1 MKKTLLLALLFVP
14 ATIMAQQ
21 DKDASAGEQ
30 TLFEKVTKI
39 EKKQDNFHFLLN
51 LNNSFDVNENDGE
64 FKNAKFNMRQIRI
77 EAKGNINDT
86 FSFRWRQRLN
96 RNNTPA
102 PDGIDNMPSSSIDVA
117 GIGVKVNDKFSMF
130 LGKQCAAYGGIE
142 FDLNPIEIYE
152 YSDMVDYMSN
162 FLTGANFQFQLN
174 PNHQLQLQVLDSR
187 SGSMSDMYG
196 EGYEQSKVPLV
207 YTANWNGNFGDVF
220 KTRWSYSLMSQA
232 RGNQS
237 HYIALGNEV
246 TVNNFDAFFDVMYM
260 REGIDRQNRV
270 EHRGQQRQWW
280 PPQRRRI
287 SLARTEGT
295 VSFCPEMERLREGHG
310 GERRSLQ
317 GQRRYRERQVS
328 HRAGLFRRTGVLSDE
343 EQQPALLPHLCGPS
357 LQLHRPRKGFRFRR
371 LQHQPHLARLHLAT
385 ADVLSSSL
393 IELRIEQFLIFSFSP
408 FII

>member
-1 MKKTLLLALLFVP
+1 MLCVALS
-14 ATIMAQQ
+14 AHAQQ
-21 DKDASAGEQ
+21 NKDASAGEES
-30 TLFEKVTKI
+30 LFEKVTNI

-51 LNNSFDVNENDGE
+51 LNNSFDVNESDGA
-64 FKNAKFNMRQIRI
+64 FQNAKFNMRQIRI

-96 RNNTPA
+96 RNNSPA

-130 LGKQCAAYGGIE
+130 LGKQCAAYGGME

-162 FLTGANFQFQLN
+162 FLTGANFQFQ
-174 PNHQLQLQVLDSR
+174 
-187 SGSMSDMYG
+187 
-196 EGYEQSKVPLV
+196 V

-260 REGIDRQNRV
+260 REGIDREGIVSSIVGNNALGGHRNDAEYLSFVLKAQYRFSPSWNFFVKGMLENEGLSKANGNV
-270 EHRGQQRQWW
+270 EKGKYRTALGYFAGLEYYPLKNSNLHFFLTYVGRHYSYTDKGKAFGFDDYSTN
-280 PPQRRRI
+280 RI
-287 SLARTEGT
+287 SLGYIW
-295 VSFCPEMERLREGHG
+295 
-310 GERRSLQ
+310 Q
-317 GQRRYRERQVS
+317 
-328 HRAGLFRRTGVLSDE
+328 
-343 EQQPALLPHLCGPS
+343 LPM
-357 LQLHRPRKGFRFRR
+357 F
-371 LQHQPHLARLHLAT
+371 
-385 ADVLSSSL
+385 
-393 IELRIEQFLIFSFSP
+393 
-408 FII
+408 

>member
-1 MKKTLLLALLFVP
+1 MKKMILLALLFVP
-14 ATIMAQQ
+14 VTMMAQQ

-30 TLFEKVTKI
+30 SLFEKVTKI

-51 LNNSFDVNENDGE
+51 LNNSFDINNNDGT
-64 FKNAKFNMRQIRI
+64 FQNAKFNMRQIRI
-77 EAKGNINDT
+77 EAKGNINKT

-117 GIGVKVNDKFSMF
+117 GIGVKVSDNFSMF
-130 LGKQCAAYGGIE
+130 LGKQCAAYGGME

-187 SGSMSDMYG
+187 SASMSDMYG

-207 YTANWNGNFGDVF
+207 YTVNWNGDFGGVF

-246 TVNNFDAFFDVMYM
+246 TINNFDAFFDVMYM
-260 REGIDRQNRV
+260 REGIDREGIVSGIVGNNAKGGHQNDAEYLSLVLKAQYRFNP
-270 EHRGQQRQWW
+270 QWNVFVKGMYENEG
-280 PPQRRRI
+280 
-287 SLARTEGT
+287 LAKTT
-295 VSFCPEMERLREGHG
+295 AQSKKT
-310 GERRSLQ
+310 SI
-317 GQRRYRERQVS
+317 
-328 HRAGLFRRTGVLSDE
+328 A
-343 EQQPALLPHLCGPS
+343 
-357 LQLHRPRKGFRFRR
+357 RP
-371 LQHQPHLARLHLAT
+371 
-385 ADVLSSSL
+385 
-393 IELRIEQFLIFSFSP
+393 
-408 FII
+408 

>member
-1 MKKTLLLALLFVP
+1 MLCVALS
-14 ATIMAQQ
+14 ANAQQ

-51 LNNSFDVNENDGE
+51 MNNSFDFNQANGE
-64 FKNAKFNMRQIRI
+64 FQNAKFNMRQLRI

-117 GIGVKVNDKFSMF
+117 GIGVKASDNFSMF

-174 PNHQLQLQVLDSR
+174 PNHQLQLQILDSR
-187 SGSMSDMYG
+187 SASMSDMYG

-207 YTANWNGNFGDVF
+207 YTINWNGSFGVF
-220 KTRWSYSLMSQA
+220 NTRWSYSLMSQA
-232 RGNQS
+232 DGYQS

-246 TVNNFDAFFDVMYM
+246 TIDKFDAFFDVMYM
-260 REGIDRQNRV
+260 REGIDREGIVSGIIGNNPHGGHLNDAEYLSFVMKAQYRITP
-270 EHRGQQRQWW
+270 QWNVFVKGMLENEGLSKANGAFKDGKYRTALGYFAGLEYY
-280 PPQRRRI
+280 PLKNSNLHFFLTYVGRHYSYTDQAKDLGCDDYSTNRI
-287 SLARTEGT
+287 SLGYIW
-295 VSFCPEMERLREGHG
+295 
-310 GERRSLQ
+310 Q
-317 GQRRYRERQVS
+317 
-328 HRAGLFRRTGVLSDE
+328 
-343 EQQPALLPHLCGPS
+343 LPM
-357 LQLHRPRKGFRFRR
+357 F
-371 LQHQPHLARLHLAT
+371 
-385 ADVLSSSL
+385 
-393 IELRIEQFLIFSFSP
+393 
-408 FII
+408 

>member
-1 MKKTLLLALLFVP
+1 MLCVALS
-14 ATIMAQQ
+14 AHAQQ
-21 DKDASAGEQ
+21 NKDASAGEES
-30 TLFEKVTKI
+30 LFEKVTNI

-51 LNNSFDVNENDGE
+51 LNNSFDVNESDGA
-64 FKNAKFNMRQIRI
+64 FQNAKFNMRQIRI

-96 RNNTPA
+96 RNNSPA

-130 LGKQCAAYGGIE
+130 LGKQCAAYGGME

-162 FLTGANFQFQLN
+162 FLTGANFQFQVT

-187 SGSMSDMYG
+187 SASMSDMYG

-220 KTRWSYSLMSQA
+220 KTRWSYSLMIQA

-260 REGIDRQNRV
+260 REGIDR
-270 EHRGQQRQWW
+270 E
-280 PPQRRRI
+280 
-287 SLARTEGT
+287 
-295 VSFCPEMERLREGHG
+295 F
-310 GERRSLQ
+310 
-317 GQRRYRERQVS
+317 
-328 HRAGLFRRTGVLSDE
+328 
-343 EQQPALLPHLCGPS
+343 
-357 LQLHRPRKGFRFRR
+357 
-371 LQHQPHLARLHLAT
+371 
-385 ADVLSSSL
+385 
-393 IELRIEQFLIFSFSP
+393 
-408 FII
+408 

>member
-1 MKKTLLLALLFVP
+1 MLCMTLGAN
-14 ATIMAQQ
+14 AQQ
-21 DKDASAGEQ
+21 DKDASAGEE

-51 LNNSFDVNENDGE
+51 MNNSFDVNQADGD
-64 FKNAKFNMRQIRI
+64 FQNAKFNMRQLRI

-102 PDGIDNMPSSSIDVA
+102 ADGIDNMPSSSIDVA

-174 PNHQLQLQVLDSR
+174 PDHQLQLQVLDSR
-187 SGSMSDMYG
+187 SASMSDMYG
-196 EGYEQSKVPLV
+196 EGYQQSKVPLV
-207 YTANWNGNFGDVF
+207 YTVNWNGNFGDVF

-237 HYIALGNEV
+237 HYVALGNEV
-246 TVNNFDAFFDVMYM
+246 TVDNFDAFFDVMYM
-260 REGIDRQNRV
+260 REGIDREGIVSSIVGNNTFGGHQNDAEYLSLVMKAQYRFSPKWNFFV
-270 EHRGQQRQWW
+270 KGMLENEGFSKANGAIEKGNYRTALGYFAGIEYYPLKNSNLHFFLTYVGRHYNYTDRAKAYGVNDYSTN
-280 PPQRRRI
+280 RI
-287 SLARTEGT
+287 SLGYIW
-295 VSFCPEMERLREGHG
+295 
-310 GERRSLQ
+310 Q
-317 GQRRYRERQVS
+317 
-328 HRAGLFRRTGVLSDE
+328 
-343 EQQPALLPHLCGPS
+343 LPM
-357 LQLHRPRKGFRFRR
+357 F
-371 LQHQPHLARLHLAT
+371 
-385 ADVLSSSL
+385 
-393 IELRIEQFLIFSFSP
+393 
-408 FII
+408 